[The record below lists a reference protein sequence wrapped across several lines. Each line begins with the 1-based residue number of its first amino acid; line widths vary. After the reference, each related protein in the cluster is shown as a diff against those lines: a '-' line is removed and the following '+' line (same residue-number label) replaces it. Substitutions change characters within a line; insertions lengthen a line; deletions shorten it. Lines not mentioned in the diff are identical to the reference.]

1 MRKGNTILEK
11 SLSLQSF
18 FDIVS
23 QKGLCLRSLM
33 DRISDSGSDGCGSI
47 PHGGTRFLHPASSS
61 AMSGIL
67 WASEKILSSSLQLQ
81 ISFILLQPHLSGI
94 FRSNIL
100 ELC

>member
-1 MRKGNTILEK
+1 MRKGNIILEN

-47 PHGGTRFLHPASSS
+47 PHGGTSVFIPHFVWV
-61 AMSGIL
+61 MSGL
-67 WASEKILSSSLQLQ
+67 DFRGQ
-81 ISFILLQPHLSGI
+81 IFKDDAVYYLRIT
-94 FRSNIL
+94 
-100 ELC
+100 